1 MQRFK
6 ERENT
11 PSKNWKITSEDWR
24 NRAKWDEYNVAVD
37 EMIEKTSTEFAPWN
51 IVPSNDKLFA
61 RIYAL
66 KTLIKIIQEHLDK
79 DGNIKIKDN

>member
-1 MQRFK
+1 MF
-6 ERENT
+6 
-11 PSKNWKITSEDWR
+11 
-24 NRAKWDEYNVAVD
+24 D

-66 KTLIKIIQEHLDK
+66 KTLIKIIQEHLNK